1 MWKALIQSTVFTMGE
16 PFFRFGKSSCP
27 PDPAWSRLDIQ
38 LFQNDFHIVS
48 EFFTFFQLV
57 LDAVDAVDDIGT
69 IHVRWDNGSGLGIVP
84 GVDTVRKVT
93 GISGSLKEQIL
104 QVRDTGLVN
113 MFDVKGVR
121 EVAEALDLDE
131 LVEYLDSG
139 AEGYA
144 RFILYGG

>member
-1 MWKALIQSTVFTMGE
+1 MKIMGRKEVEALRMKYPKGTRVELVSME
-16 PFFRFGKSSCP
+16 
-27 PDPAWSRLDIQ
+27 DPYSRLP
-38 LFQNDFHIVS
+38 
-48 EFFTFFQLV
+48 EGTRGT
-57 LDAVDAVDDIGT
+57 VDAVDDIGT

-131 LVEYLDSG
+131 LVEYLDNG

-144 RFILYGG
+144 QFMLYGG

>member
-1 MWKALIQSTVFTMGE
+1 MKIMGRKEVEALRKKYPKGTRVELVSLE
-16 PFFRFGKSSCP
+16 
-27 PDPAWSRLDIQ
+27 DPYSRLP
-38 LFQNDFHIVS
+38 
-48 EFFTFFQLV
+48 EGTRGT
-57 LDAVDAVDDIGT
+57 VDAVDDIGT

-84 GVDTVRKVT
+84 GVDTVRKVAE
-93 GISGSLKEQIL
+93 ISGSLKEQIL

>member
-1 MWKALIQSTVFTMGE
+1 MKIMSRKEVEALRKKYPKGTRVELVSLE
-16 PFFRFGKSSCP
+16 
-27 PDPAWSRLDIQ
+27 DPYSRMP
-38 LFQNDFHIVS
+38 
-48 EFFTFFQLV
+48 EGTRGT
-57 LDAVDAVDDIGT
+57 VDAVDDIGT

-121 EVAEALDLDE
+121 EVAEAMELDE

-144 RFILYGG
+144 RFILYGE

>member
-1 MWKALIQSTVFTMGE
+1 MRIMSRKDVEALRKKYPKGTRVELVSLE
-16 PFFRFGKSSCP
+16 
-27 PDPAWSRLDIQ
+27 DPYSRMP
-38 LFQNDFHIVS
+38 
-48 EFFTFFQLV
+48 EGTRGT
-57 LDAVDAVDDIGT
+57 VDAVDDIGT

-93 GISGSLKEQIL
+93 EIGGSLKEQIL

-131 LVEYLDSG
+131 LVEYLDNG

-144 RFILYGG
+144 RFILYGE

>member
-1 MWKALIQSTVFTMGE
+1 MKIMGRKEVEALRKKYPKGTRVELVSLE
-16 PFFRFGKSSCP
+16 
-27 PDPAWSRLDIQ
+27 DPYSRLP
-38 LFQNDFHIVS
+38 
-48 EFFTFFQLV
+48 EGTRGT
-57 LDAVDAVDDIGT
+57 VDAVDDIGT

-93 GISGSLKEQIL
+93 EISGSLKEQIL
-104 QVRDTGLVN
+104 QVRDTGMVN

-131 LVEYLDSG
+131 LVEYLDNG

>member
-1 MWKALIQSTVFTMGE
+1 MKIMSRKEVEALRKKYPKGTRVELVSLE
-16 PFFRFGKSSCP
+16 
-27 PDPAWSRLDIQ
+27 DPYSRLP
-38 LFQNDFHIVS
+38 
-48 EFFTFFQLV
+48 EGTRGT
-57 LDAVDAVDDIGT
+57 VDAVDDIGT

-93 GISGSLKEQIL
+93 EIGGSLKEQIL

-121 EVAEALDLDE
+121 EVAEAMELDE

-144 RFILYGG
+144 RFILYGE

>member
-1 MWKALIQSTVFTMGE
+1 MKIMGRKEVEALRKKYPKGTRVELVSLE
-16 PFFRFGKSSCP
+16 
-27 PDPAWSRLDIQ
+27 DPYSRLP
-38 LFQNDFHIVS
+38 
-48 EFFTFFQLV
+48 EGTRGT
-57 LDAVDAVDDIGT
+57 VDAVDDIGT

>member
-1 MWKALIQSTVFTMGE
+1 MRIMSRKDVEALRKKYPKGTRVELVSLE
-16 PFFRFGKSSCP
+16 
-27 PDPAWSRLDIQ
+27 DPYSRLT
-38 LFQNDFHIVS
+38 
-48 EFFTFFQLV
+48 EGTRGT
-57 LDAVDAVDDIGT
+57 VDAVDDIGT

-93 GISGSLKEQIL
+93 EIGGSLKEQIL

-131 LVEYLDSG
+131 LVEYLDNG

-144 RFILYGG
+144 RFILYGGKQKEGCTD

>member
-1 MWKALIQSTVFTMGE
+1 MDAEKEGYTMKIMGRKEVEALRRKYPKGTRVELISME
-16 PFFRFGKSSCP
+16 
-27 PDPAWSRLDIQ
+27 DPYSRLP
-38 LFQNDFHIVS
+38 
-48 EFFTFFQLV
+48 EGTRGT
-57 LDAVDAVDDIGT
+57 VDAVDDIGT

-93 GISGSLKEQIL
+93 EIGGSLKEQIL

-131 LVEYLDSG
+131 LVEYLDNG

-144 RFILYGG
+144 RFILYGE